1 MFVVMMTDDLGW
13 GEGFG
18 LPLQGCRWKS
28 PLGFC
33 KSLFSSSAF
42 WNPFC
47 VSRQLQ
53 GRVILRIC
61 KFPGLQELLCL
72 SNGTSAPLSLEGTM
86 GKVWENKNLKLGIC
100 FSEKSFSCKWQETQC
115 KHTWAKRKLALLSK
129 MSRGGSAFNGVWSK
143 LRWCPKAWLLCA
155 SGWFSYRSGSYFLTL
170 WWQER
175 SSNSISPLPAA
186 CPLGNI
192 ASVSPRHPGE
202 DAPYFAGSAKYFPL
216 VLNVG
221 GHGLAIVSMALL
233 GSAGLPTMCLL
244 IQAAGTAPMCER
256 AGNWADPHNQF
267 EAST

>member
-1 MFVVMMTDDLGW
+1 MFIVMMTDDLGW

-18 LPLQGCRWKS
+18 LPLEGCRWKS

-33 KSLFSSSAF
+33 KSLFSSSGF
-42 WNPFC
+42 GNPFC
-47 VSRQLQ
+47 ASRQLQ
-53 GRVILRIC
+53 GEAILRIC

-86 GKVWENKNLKLGIC
+86 GKVWENKDLKFGIC
-100 FSEKSFSCKWQETQC
+100 FSEKSFSCKWQKTQC

-155 SGWFSYRSGSYFLTL
+155 SGWFSYTSRSYFLTL

-175 SSNSISPLPAA
+175 GSNSISPLPAA

-192 ASVSPRHPGE
+192 ASVSPRE

-221 GHGLAIVSMALL
+221 GHGLAIVSTALL

-244 IQAAGTAPMCER
+244 IQAAGTAPMCRR